1 MTKANGERHRAQ
13 ALRPYNGNGK
23 GIDERSRVHA
33 GTGEDACPPNGNGDG
48 RRENPPQAFMN
59 NAGYREHLM
68 RIIVCIKQVPDTTD
82 VKINPE
88 TGTLIRDG
96 VPSIVNPFDENAI
109 EAALQLVEEHGGEVV
124 VVSMGPPQAEQ
135 ALREAVAMGADR
147 AILVSDRAFA
157 GSDTLATSYVLSQ
170 VVERIGDFDLIFTG
184 KQAFDGD
191 TGQVGPGLAEHLGI
205 PQITYAIEIEAVT
218 DKEIQVRRLLA
229 DGFEVVRATLP
240 CLITT
245 IKQLNEPRMPGL
257 KSRMKAKKAEIETW
271 TRECVGAEPSRCG
284 LDGSPTHVIKTF
296 TPTRQ
301 VEGEIIAGET
311 AEEKVG
317 TLIDKLR
324 DAQVL

>member
-1 MTKANGERHRAQ
+1 
-13 ALRPYNGNGK
+13 
-23 GIDERSRVHA
+23 
-33 GTGEDACPPNGNGDG
+33 
-48 RRENPPQAFMN
+48 
-59 NAGYREHLM
+59 M

-96 VPSIVNPFDENAI
+96 VPSIINPFDENAI
-109 EAALQLVEEHGGEVV
+109 EAAVQLVEEHGGEVIGLC
-124 VVSMGPPQAEQ
+124 MGPPQAEQ
-135 ALREAVAMGADR
+135 SLREAVAMGVNRAVLLCDR
-147 AILVSDRAFA
+147 ALA
-157 GSDTLATSYVLSQ
+157 GGDTLATSYSLAQAISK
-170 VVERIGDFDLIFTG
+170 IGDFDLIFCG

-205 PQITYAIEIEAVT
+205 PQITYAIEIEEVT

-240 CLITT
+240 CLVTA

-257 KSRMKAKKAEIETW
+257 KNRMKAKKAEIETW
-271 TRECVGAEPSRCG
+271 TCECVGAEPSRTG
-284 LDGSPTHVIKTF
+284 LDGSPTNVIKTF
-296 TPTRQ
+296 TPMRQ

-311 AEEKVG
+311 VEEKVG

>member
-1 MTKANGERHRAQ
+1 
-13 ALRPYNGNGK
+13 
-23 GIDERSRVHA
+23 
-33 GTGEDACPPNGNGDG
+33 
-48 RRENPPQAFMN
+48 
-59 NAGYREHLM
+59 M

-96 VPSIVNPFDENAI
+96 VPSIINPFDENAI

-135 ALREAVAMGADR
+135 SLREAVAMGADR
-147 AILVSDRAFA
+147 AILVSDRVFA
-157 GSDTLATSYVLSQ
+157 GADTLATSYVLSG
-170 VVERIGDFDLIFTG
+170 VVKRIGEFDLIFCG

-205 PQITYAIEIEAVT
+205 PQITYAIEIEEVT

-240 CLITT
+240 CLITAV
-245 IKQLNEPRMPGL
+245 KHLNEPRMPGL

-271 TRECVGAEPSRCG
+271 TCECVGAEPSRCG
-284 LDGSPTHVIKTF
+284 LDGSPTNVIKTF